1 MKKRAVYITLAFVL
15 SIAVI
20 SAISIVAYKRIQNL
34 MHYSERVEH
43 SYQVQLS
50 ISEMFVDLRSAVSSQ
65 RGYLLSGDT
74 IYLRNYK
81 NHRANTYAKFQRARS
96 LTTDNPAQKQN
107 LDTLLQLLDRRFE
120 VVDRML
126 ASYAASSGKNSVF
139 RIDLEQDKVST
150 VQLLRKIADIRKE
163 EERLMQGRI
172 FYKNASEQR
181 LPVILLAFVVL
192 ALLLL
197 SVSFI
202 FLRRELLRRFAIQQ
216 QLEEKIDA
224 LNNSN
229 RELEQ
234 FAYVASHD
242 LQEPLRKI
250 MAFGTMLKLKQKDR
264 LDEEG
269 NYLLDTMTKISHRM
283 KTLID
288 DLLTFSRMVN
298 TDDALSYTDLNQVLQ
313 QVTDD
318 LSEVIAQ
325 HQATVSYSQ
334 LPVVLAYP
342 SQMHQLFQN
351 MLTNSLKYSRAGVP
365 PVITI
370 TASLVPAREISK
382 YLQSSG
388 LPEKKFHRIEIKD
401 NGIGFEQKYADQIF
415 TIFQR
420 LHTKDSYSGTG
431 VGLAICKRIVTKHS
445 GYIQAT
451 ASPDKGATFSIFLP
465 VIEEKS

>member
-1 MKKRAVYITLAFVL
+1 MKKRAIYITLAFGL

-20 SAISIVAYKRIQNL
+20 VIVSLVAYNRLENL
-34 MHYSERVEH
+34 MHYSQQVEH
-43 SYQVQLS
+43 SYQVQLRVS
-50 ISEMFVDLRSAVSSQ
+50 DMFVSLRSAVSSQ

-81 NHRANTYAKFQRARS
+81 NHQVTTYNKFRQADS
-96 LTTDNPAQKQN
+96 LVADNSVQKQN
-107 LDTLLQLLDRRFE
+107 LDTLRQLLDRRFE

-126 ASYAASSGKNSVF
+126 VAYEQSAGNNSVF
-139 RIDLEQDKVST
+139 RTDLEQDKIST
-150 VQLLRKIADIRKE
+150 VQLLRKINDIRLE
-163 EERLMQGRI
+163 EEKLMRGRI
-172 FYKNASEQR
+172 SYKNASEQ
-181 LPVILLAFVVL
+181 LVPVVL
-192 ALLLL
+192 LVLIILAVLLVSL
-197 SVSFI
+197 SFI
-202 FLRRELLRRFAIQQ
+202 FLRKELVRRFAVQQ

-250 MAFGTMLKLKQKDR
+250 MAFGTMLKVKQKDR

-351 MLTNSLKYSRAGVP
+351 MLTNSLKYSRAGVS

-370 TASLVPAREISK
+370 TASLALAREISK
-382 YLQSSG
+382 HLQSSG